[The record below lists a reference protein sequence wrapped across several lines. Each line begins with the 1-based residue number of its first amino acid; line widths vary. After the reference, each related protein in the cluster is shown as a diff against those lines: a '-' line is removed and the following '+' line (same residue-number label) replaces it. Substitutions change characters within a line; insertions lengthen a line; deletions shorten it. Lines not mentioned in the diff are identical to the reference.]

1 MKAQRITKGGLIL
14 LALFLF
20 GISGNGARGEEILVK
35 DVPYLAQ
42 KAHID

>member
-1 MKAQRITKGGLIL
+1 MKGQRLSRGWLML
-14 LALFLF
+14 LAICL
-20 GISGNGARGEEILVK
+20 IEIPGNGVRGEEILVK